1 VEVTVTTLDH
11 LIATHG
17 LPRFL
22 KIDVEANE
30 LSTLRGL
37 HHAVPAVMFEYQ
49 CPLMDQVAPMLD
61 HLMTL
66 GPYVFGLLNQD
77 RITWGTRDA
86 LLQQVAGVCGSGAPR
101 MTEVTRWAASRVAK
115 SLGPLDGP
123 PAPNP
128 GPSRLVKALALQRLS
143 LSGRQSAPTGLAE
156 DGDLILVH

>member
-77 RITWGTRDA
+77 RITWGPRDA

-123 PAPNP
+123 PATE
-128 GPSRLVKALALQRLS
+128 
-143 LSGRQSAPTGLAE
+143 SGTVSAGQSVGSAAVIAKRTTVGADRVGE